1 MMKKFLLIR
10 LILSCWTLS
19 VSTSNGLDNGAFCLD
34 YLQCGSKNNTTGNPF
49 LWSCIMLLIGGGMPN
64 KSYAIESIKPYVATS
79 MLYDSNFLRVSDNA
93 PVSFTGGKSDKSEFI
108 KQVTAGFDMDWII
121 SRQHVIIKA
130 NTNQNWFQNF
140 TSLDYL
146 GWNTQAQW
154 NWQLWNYLNGE
165 IGYTNAQTL
174 GSFNNLNRLLNN
186 LQNNQ
191 SYFANAGYLFHP
203 NGKVKFGVFRN
214 EFKYDDKSRQIS
226 NNIEDNAELNLQYL
240 SPTGSIFGLQ
250 FLATNG
256 QYPNRQFTPGDTQD
270 NAYTRMNYALTGDWH
285 ASSKTRID
293 GLIGYTQQNY
303 AHLSTRNFA
312 GITGQLNFHWQA
324 SDKTLLELSARRQ
337 INQFNDL
344 FSNFLLSQGAWF
356 NVTWQSSPKI
366 ALMLPMSYQ
375 QQEFLGAIG
384 TNVFGFEQRKDTVGS
399 IGFNLLYYPLKN
411 INIGPLLTYEKRDS
425 NYPFRSYE
433 TLSAVVNLQVIF

>member
-1 MMKKFLLIR
+1 M
-10 LILSCWTLS
+10 
-19 VSTSNGLDNGAFCLD
+19 D

-49 LWSCIMLLIGGGMPN
+49 LWSCIMLLIGCGMPN

-240 SPTGSIFGLQ
+240 SPTDSILGLRL
-250 FLATNG
+250 LATNG
-256 QYPNRQFTPGDTQD
+256 QYPNRQFTLGDTQD
-270 NAYTRMNYALTGDWH
+270 NTYTRFNYALTGDWH
-285 ASSKTRID
+285 ASRKMRID
-293 GLIGYTQQNY
+293 GFIGYTQQHY
-303 AHLSTRNFA
+303 AHVSAQNFS
-312 GITGQLNFHWQA
+312 GINGRLNLHWQA
-324 SDKTLLELSARRQ
+324 SDKTLLELSAIRDITQ
-337 INQFNDL
+337 AQNL
-344 FSNFLLSQGAWF
+344 LTNFLLIQGVAF
-356 NVTWQSSPKI
+356 SLTSEYSPKI
-366 ALMLPMSYQ
+366 TLKLPMFYQ
-375 QQEFLGAIG
+375 QQQYLGSVG
-384 TNVFGFEQRKDTVGS
+384 TNVFGIEQQKNNVGN
-399 IGFNLLYYPLKN
+399 IGFNLMYHPLDN
-411 INIGPLLTYEKRDS
+411 INIGPVLTYEKRDS
-425 NYPFRSYE
+425 NYSFRSYE
-433 TLSAVVNLQVIF
+433 TLSAGVNFQVIF